1 MVCKRGDVT
10 AVLFQFQLLI
20 AMVHIQVR
28 KYCGTIVF
36 MYDVIKSCVGIT
48 VCSRGMALLAS
59 LMSTFTR
66 ISFTNRF
73 GVITT
78 GDTQLVGFSTLSI
91 MSSAIRG
98 CLQEKTRTGASF
110 TLG

>member
-1 MVCKRGDVT
+1 
-10 AVLFQFQLLI
+10 
-20 AMVHIQVR
+20 MVHIQVR

-36 MYDVIKSCVGIT
+36 MYDIIKSCVGIT

-59 LMSTFTR
+59 LMSTFNR

-78 GDTQLVGFSTLSI
+78 GDIYFVDYVIGYKGVFTRETPHRREFHTGMTQF
-91 MSSAIRG
+91 
-98 CLQEKTRTGASF
+98 
-110 TLG
+110 